1 MRIIGSIL
9 ALGLVLG
16 LSACNTM
23 HGAGEDIQSG
33 GKAISNQATETQRS
47 M

>member
-1 MRIIGSIL
+1 MRITGSIL

-23 HGAGEDIQSG
+23 KGAGEDIQSG
-33 GKAISNQATETQRS
+33 GSAISDQATETQRS